1 MFYQKLKFPK
11 FKNRPFFYTNFVQT
25 LDGKV
30 GVRKTGYWPI
40 GSKIDHQILLELR
53 SYADCLIHGKNL
65 AKEFGEITKKSLK
78 RYHPDLP
85 YIVVTSHN
93 LLDLVSMLQ
102 EKGYKRVL
110 VEGGPTL
117 LTSFLKEDLI
127 DEIFLTVSP
136 KIFGSEK
143 DVTLT
148 LAEGYL
154 FPPDKIKKFKLL
166 SVKKMGDEVFL
177 RYRKPALLV

>member
-1 MFYQKLKFPK
+1 MFYQNLNFPKLKS
-11 FKNRPFFYTNFVQT
+11 RPFFFTNFVAT

-30 GVRKTGYWPI
+30 AVKKPNYWPI

-53 SYADCLIHGKNL
+53 SWADCLLHGKNL
-65 AKEFGEITKKSLK
+65 AREFGEVTKKSLK
-78 RYHPDLP
+78 RYHPHLP

-93 LLDLVSMLQ
+93 LPDLVSMLQ

-127 DEIFLTVSP
+127 DEIFLTISP

-143 DVTLT
+143 DITLT
-148 LAEGYL
+148 LVEGYL
-154 FPPDKIKKFKLL
+154 FPPNQIKKFKLI

-177 RYRKPALLV
+177 RYRTNR